1 MAAPPRG
8 KDEQDGRRLERLVRA
23 GIRISAERAIE
34 TVLQEVVDSARDVI
48 GARYAALGVL
58 DSSGDQLEQ
67 FVVSGLTREEYERI
81 GALPTGRGIL
91 RILIDDPRPLRLKSL
106 KAHKA
111 SAGFPPNH
119 PPMTSFLGVPIIG
132 RHGPIGNLYV
142 TDKIG
147 GKEFSKDDEH
157 IAVLLAAQ
165 AAVALENARLYE
177 ESERL
182 LHEVRSM
189 QTSRD
194 HFFAMINHELR
205 NALTAVYGW
214 ADLLKRKLG
223 AEAPRA
229 AVEVYESAERT
240 LNLVND
246 VLDLSRLEAERL
258 EPVVRDTDAWR
269 LVQDAVATV
278 EPTAG
283 TRSITIETTGPT
295 ESVPA
300 RTDPQRVRQI
310 LINLLSNAIRHSP
323 DGERITLALKAT
335 NTKLEF
341 AVIDCGEGIAAEHQ
355 AEIFEAFRRGSS
367 DERGT
372 GLGLTLSRHLAHL
385 LQGDLKVQSQLGAG
399 ATFTLRIERW
409 MDHA

>member
-1 MAAPPRG
+1 MAASLRG
-8 KDEQDGRRLERLVRA
+8 KGEQNGPRLEGLVRA

-34 TVLQEVVDSARDVI
+34 TVLQEVVDSAREVM

-58 DSSGDQLEQ
+58 NASGDALDR
-67 FVVSGLTREEYERI
+67 FVVSGLTREEYDRI
-81 GALPTGRGIL
+81 GTPPTGRGIL
-91 RILIDDPRPLRLKSL
+91 RLLIDDPRPLRLKSL
-106 KAHKA
+106 TAHKA
-111 SAGFPPNH
+111 SAGFPPHH

-147 GKEFSKDDEH
+147 RDEFSKDDEH
-157 IAVLLAAQ
+157 VAVLLAAQ

-182 LHEVRSM
+182 LREVRSM

-214 ADLLKRKLG
+214 ADLLRRKLG
-223 AEAPRA
+223 TEAPRA

-240 LNLVND
+240 LSLVND
-246 VLDLSRLEAERL
+246 VLDLSRLEAARL

-278 EPTAG
+278 EPTAES
-283 TRSITIETTGPT
+283 RSIRIESTGPA

-323 DGERITLALKAT
+323 DGERVTLTLKASHDR
-335 NTKLEF
+335 LEF
-341 AVIDCGEGIAAEHQ
+341 SVIDRGEGIAAEQQ
-355 AEIFEAFRRGSS
+355 AEIFEAFKRGGS

-385 LQGDLKVQSQLGAG
+385 LQGDLKVRSQLGEG
-399 ATFTLRIERW
+399 ATFTLRIKRW
-409 MDHA
+409 MDHS